1 MSSLAPTLE
10 AFFTQRLID
19 QRRCSPKT
27 VASYR
32 DAWLLLVNFAHR
44 ELSKAPSELQIG
56 DLDAPL
62 VGAFLEYLEAER
74 HNSVRTRNAR
84 LAAIHSLFAFAALRH
99 PEHAA
104 VIQRVLAI
112 PAKRFDR
119 ALVSFLT
126 VDELE
131 ALLASPDRGGWIG
144 RRDHA
149 LLLLAVQTGLRVSEL
164 VALTCSDL
172 SLATGAH
179 VRCSG
184 KGRKQRCTPLTSQ
197 AVATIGRW
205 LQERAGSPDDPL
217 FPSRRGGPL
226 STDAVEWLIA
236 KYAAAAAERCPSLRA
251 KHVTPHVLRHSC
263 AMALR
268 AAGVDISV
276 IALWLGHYVGDLVK
290 CFSGAASCTGPLHV
304 PGTYAQ
310 GPCTEALWRHPLSVD
325 LKGAA

>member
-10 AFFTQRLID
+10 AFFAERLVN
-19 QRRCSPKT
+19 QRRCSPRT

-32 DAWLLLVNFAHR
+32 DAWRLLLNFAQR
-44 ELSKAPSELQIG
+44 QTSKQPCQLEVS
-56 DLDAPL
+56 DLDASL
-62 VGAFLEYLEAER
+62 IGAFLTYLETER

-126 VDELE
+126 AGEID
-131 ALLASPDRGGWIG
+131 ALVASPDQNTWIG
-144 RRDHA
+144 RRDRA
-149 LLLLAVQTGLRVSEL
+149 LLHVAVQTGLRVSEL
-164 VALTCSDL
+164 VALTRADV

-184 KGRKQRCTPLTSQ
+184 KGRKQRCTPLTSRS
-197 AVATIGRW
+197 VAILRSW
-205 LQERAGSPDDPL
+205 LCEGGTNPDGPL
-217 FPSRRGGPL
+217 FPTVRGGHL
-226 STDAVEWLIA
+226 STDAVEWLLT
-236 KYAAAAAERCPSLRA
+236 KYAAVAAQRCPSLGT
-251 KHVTPHVLRHSC
+251 KNVTPHVLRHSC

-276 IALWLGHYVGDLVK
+276 IALWLGHESIESTQIY
-290 CFSGAASCTGPLHV
+290 LH
-304 PGTYAQ
+304 ADMAIKQ
-310 GPCTEALWRHPLSVD
+310 EALARTAPLGTPPGRYKPND
-325 LKGAA
+325 PLLAFLAAL